1 MKNKINAAVFL
12 SLLFTMLFF
21 SASADA
27 QSTKFVRAYRD
38 SSYDMYVNRMDII
51 SNQGVISFWVKSVY
65 SDSGKALVKKELPKK
80 LQNAPVA
87 YGLDYFVF
95 DTKKGQYNIKLASV
109 YANEKEIY
117 REGNKKWL
125 PVTQGTV
132 AVALINEVNK
142 VLAEKN
148 K

>member
-1 MKNKINAAVFL
+1 MKNRINAAVFL

-65 SDSGKALVKKELPKK
+65 SD
-80 LQNAPVA
+80 
-87 YGLDYFVF
+87 
-95 DTKKGQYNIKLASV
+95 
-109 YANEKEIY
+109 
-117 REGNKKWL
+117 
-125 PVTQGTV
+125 
-132 AVALINEVNK
+132 
-142 VLAEKN
+142 
-148 K
+148 

>member
-1 MKNKINAAVFL
+1 MKKRILIYAV
-12 SLLFTMLFF
+12 LFIAMITLCSTAMA
-21 SASADA
+21 ASA
-27 QSTKFVRAYRD
+27 KFVRAYRD
-38 SSYDMYVNRMDII
+38 SSYDMYVNRVNII
-51 SNQGVISFWVKSVY
+51 QNQGVISFWVKSVY
-65 SDSGKALVKKELPKK
+65 SDQGKALVKKELPKK
-80 LQNAPVA
+80 HQKAPVE

-95 DTKKGQYNIKLASV
+95 DTKKGKYIIKLASV
-109 YANEKEIY
+109 YSNGKEIY

-132 AVALINEVNK
+132 AAALINEVNK

>member
-38 SSYDMYVNRMDII
+38 TSYDMYVNRMNII
-51 SNQGVISFWVKSVY
+51 NNQGVISFWVKSVY
-65 SDSGKALVKKELPKK
+65 SDQGKALVRKELPKK
-80 LQNAPVA
+80 LQKAPIQ

-95 DTKKGQYNIKLASV
+95 DTKKGKYNIKLASV
-109 YANEKEIY
+109 YANEKELF
-117 REGNKKWL
+117 REGSNKWL
-125 PVTQGTV
+125 PIKNGTIASV
-132 AVALINEVNK
+132 LINEVNK
-142 VLAEKN
+142 FLAEKN
-148 K
+148 N

>member
-38 SSYDMYVNRMDII
+38 TSYDMYVNRMNII
-51 SNQGVISFWVKSVY
+51 NNQGVISFWVKSVY
-65 SDSGKALVKKELPKK
+65 SDQGKALVRKELPKK
-80 LQNAPVA
+80 LQNAPIQH
-87 YGLDYFVF
+87 GLDYFVF
-95 DTKKGQYNIKLASV
+95 DTKKGKYNVKLASV

-117 REGNKKWL
+117 REGSNKWL
-125 PVTQGTV
+125 PIKDGTIA
-132 AVALINEVNK
+132 AVLINQVNK
-142 VLAEKN
+142 FIAEKN
-148 K
+148 N